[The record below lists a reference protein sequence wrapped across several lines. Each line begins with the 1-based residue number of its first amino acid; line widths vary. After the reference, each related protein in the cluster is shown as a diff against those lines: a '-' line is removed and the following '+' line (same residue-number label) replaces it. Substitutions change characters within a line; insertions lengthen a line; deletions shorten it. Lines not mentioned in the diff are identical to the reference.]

1 MREWLSTHL
10 DDFMATMFV
19 AVIVAALVGFIR
31 RSTGAAVFVSCSS
44 SATLVL
50 IAYPWISDL
59 GFDWKRVVPG
69 LGVVSG
75 LCAVALFKIAM
86 SFADRLGKR
95 DEEIANRLI
104 DKGISLIPG
113 KEKP

>member
-1 MREWLSTHL
+1 MRDWLQLHL

-95 DEEIANRLI
+95 DTEIADSQIN
-104 DKGISLIPG
+104 KGLSLVPG
-113 KEKP
+113 KDKP

>member
-1 MREWLSTHL
+1 
-10 DDFMATMFV
+10 
-19 AVIVAALVGFIR
+19 
-31 RSTGAAVFVSCSS
+31 
-44 SATLVL
+44 
-50 IAYPWISDL
+50 
-59 GFDWKRVVPG
+59 
-69 LGVVSG
+69 

-113 KEKP
+113 KEAKP